1 MLLFCIAR
9 TLTAFTQ
16 ASSSITPA
24 FLYLKR
30 EKLKVRYLLDL
41 ISTSQH
47 IDQLSHLTKASHS
60 LMLVTIPLHY
70 QHMTKWKLRRHLKM
84 LLCKTTVFSIFAHIY
99 CFETLYSFTS

>member
-41 ISTSQH
+41 ITTSQH

-60 LMLVTIPLHY
+60 LMLVTIPLNY
-70 QHMTKWKLRRHLKM
+70 QHMTK
-84 LLCKTTVFSIFAHIY
+84 
-99 CFETLYSFTS
+99 

>member
-30 EKLKVRYLLDL
+30 EKLK
-41 ISTSQH
+41 STVPARFDKYFSAHRSAVTSHKSQPFPNASDYT
-47 IDQLSHLTKASHS
+47 IKLSTYDQVKIKASSKNVTVQNNCFQHLHSHL
-60 LMLVTIPLHY
+60 L
-70 QHMTKWKLRRHLKM
+70 
-84 LLCKTTVFSIFAHIY
+84 F
-99 CFETLYSFTS
+99 